1 MYQES
6 RNIMVKKLL
15 KGILVTGVMVMGI
28 SGCSS
33 NVQDDS
39 KQKIVSI
46 QKMDKSFKKKWINL
60 LKVKREKRSLIR

>member
-39 KQKIVSI
+39 KQKLYP
-46 QKMDKSFKKKWINL
+46 FKKWINL

>member
-1 MYQES
+1 
-6 RNIMVKKLL
+6 MVKKLL

-39 KQKIVSI
+39 KQKIHS
-46 QKMDKSFKKKWINL
+46 KNG
-60 LKVKREKRSLIR
+60 

>member
-1 MYQES
+1 
-6 RNIMVKKLL
+6 MVKKLL

-46 QKMDKSFKKKWINL
+46 QKWINL

>member
-1 MYQES
+1 
-6 RNIMVKKLL
+6 
-15 KGILVTGVMVMGI
+15 MVMGI

-46 QKMDKSFKKKWINL
+46 QKMDKSFKSE
-60 LKVKREKRSLIR
+60 KREKKLDTLSIPLSEVHAICYRSPHNPLKKSIFFKS

>member
-39 KQKIVSI
+39 KQKLYP
-46 QKMDKSFKKKWINL
+46 FKNG
-60 LKVKREKRSLIR
+60 

>member
-1 MYQES
+1 
-6 RNIMVKKLL
+6 MVKKLL

>member
-1 MYQES
+1 
-6 RNIMVKKLL
+6 MVKKLL
-15 KGILVTGVMVMGI
+15 KGILITGVMVMGI

-46 QKMDKSFKKKWINL
+46 QKMDKSFKSEVTFNKMGY
-60 LKVKREKRSLIR
+60 RHH

>member
-1 MYQES
+1 
-6 RNIMVKKLL
+6 MVKKLL

-39 KQKIVSI
+39 KQKNCIHS
-46 QKMDKSFKKKWINL
+46 KNG
-60 LKVKREKRSLIR
+60 

>member
-1 MYQES
+1 
-6 RNIMVKKLL
+6 MVKKLL

-46 QKMDKSFKKKWINL
+46 QKMDKSGTMSR
-60 LKVKREKRSLIR
+60 KRTPKIDKF